1 VQGTIA
7 LNRAE
12 LRRYIERIGGRWRLD
27 GAYLGGSALT
37 GEPGAEPGAERGA
50 ESPGDRPSDSLGDR
64 TRDSLSDRM
73 GEFTVVLVSDAF
85 DEIPWLE
92 RVYVATSLWDAL
104 EMGAPADVHCYTRA
118 EFERKRDTTP
128 AVREATWHGLDLFVF
143 I

>member
-1 VQGTIA
+1 MQATIA

-12 LRRYIERIGGRWRLD
+12 LRRYIERIGSRWRLD

-37 GEPGAEPGAERGA
+37 GESGGDLPGERM
-50 ESPGDRPSDSLGDR
+50 GDSFADR
-64 TRDSLSDRM
+64 RRDSLSDRP

-104 EMGAPADVHCYTRA
+104 EMGAPADVH
-118 EFERKRDTTP
+118 
-128 AVREATWHGLDLFVF
+128 
-143 I
+143 

>member
-1 VQGTIA
+1 MQATIA

-12 LRRYIERIGGRWRLD
+12 LRRYIERIGSRWRLD

-37 GEPGAEPGAERGA
+37 GESSGDSPSERA
-50 ESPGDRPSDSLGDR
+50 SDSLSDR
-64 TRDSLSDRM
+64 TRDSRGDRA

-128 AVREATWHGLDLFVF
+128 AVRDATWHGLDLLVF